1 MNIRKANL
9 NDIDTIKTIF
19 DNARAYM
26 RKNGNTKQWADGY
39 PFDSTIIN
47 DITAG
52 VCMLCE
58 EEGEIIGVFSLLDGP
73 DKTYSYIKGSGWL
86 NDEKYGVIHRI
97 AVNSNRRGVASECI
111 KYGEKLYDNLRI
123 DTHEDNIPMRS
134 FLSKHGFS
142 ECGII
147 YLENGEERIAYHK
160 AISGKSDKTE

>member
-73 DKTYSYIKGSGWL
+73 DKTYSYIKGSG
-86 NDEKYGVIHRI
+86 
-97 AVNSNRRGVASECI
+97 
-111 KYGEKLYDNLRI
+111 
-123 DTHEDNIPMRS
+123 
-134 FLSKHGFS
+134 
-142 ECGII
+142 
-147 YLENGEERIAYHK
+147 
-160 AISGKSDKTE
+160 